1 MLEARSVVARSE
13 VLAAELAGSSFPV
26 ARAGGRRK
34 HGRSATRGCPP
45 GGPPGQRDRR
55 RAPDGS
61 RRRERCSAASRCS
74 ARAACLPPARW
85 SRRGLRPRTS
95 VSSSERS
102 SARTAPQPTALRS
115 RGRFRSR
122 ATRSQSASNGPAR
135 RTRSCGSRLAPPA
148 RRRRSSGIR
157 ASRARLEPL
166 ASVGRVDGKPP
177 AGAGRVRP
185 GRARA
190 GAARARRRR
199 ARPDRGELHP
209 RPATGRR
216 SRARVSDGDEPVGG
230 GARPARH
237 VCRPGSPGS
246 ARRRAGARDVARA
259 GTLGGVAGRRRPGDG
274 RAFARP
280 HAGDRRRA
288 GVRAA
293 GLGTRGGV
301 PAPGNETE
309 A

>member
-13 VLAAELAGSSFPV
+13 VLAAELAGSSFPLV
-26 ARAGGRRK
+26 ELAGDECTGDQLPEAVRRAARRANATDVVLLTARAGGK
-34 HGRSATRGCPP
+34 VLGSLTLFRS
-45 GGPPGQRDRR
+45 R
-55 RAPDGS
+55 RAFAPGEMVAA
-61 RRRERCSAASRCS
+61 RFAASHLGLVLRAFLGVNGAAADS
-74 ARAACLPPARW
+74 ASFARALSLAGDALAVGLEKARAADEIVRI
-85 SRRGLRPRTS
+85 S
-95 VSSSERS
+95 V
-102 SARTAPQPTALRS
+102 
-115 RGRFRSR
+115 
-122 ATRSQSASNGPAR
+122 
-135 RTRSCGSRLAPPA
+135 
-148 RRRRSSGIR
+148 R
-157 ASRARLEPL
+157 ASGAEAAALWYPGLEGSLEPL

-177 AGAGRVRP
+177 QERAGSA

-199 ARPDRGELHP
+199 ARPDRCELHP
-209 RPATGRR
+209 RPAAGRR

-237 VCRPGSPGS
+237 VRRPGSPGS

-288 GVRAA
+288 RVRAA